1 MRIIIPASAV
11 ALIERTRDAPEVKAE
26 RGGVPPS
33 AAQSAAKRGLELR
46 REFGRGGTM
55 IGVARARDLSTGWN
69 GSRTF
74 IVTVTDSN
82 DRTVTSAPLTITVR
96 QA

>member
-11 ALIERTRDAPEVKAE
+11 ALNERTRDALEVKAE

-33 AAQSAAKRGLELR
+33 AAKRGLELR
-46 REFGRGGTM
+46 REFGCGGTM